1 MSKPIKVSFEW
12 NKELAL
18 TTSKL
23 YYDYDMRHS
32 NKRYMGW
39 FFVGLVQFGIVG
51 ALKHDSYGI
60 LFVSTFLVAYWYYGR
75 WYFRKRMLYRFYEKN
90 TPENVEVKFT
100 IDDEGIHTQEKLVS
114 WDEILKVLELEEGIF
129 LQKLDEA
136 YYFENSSF
144 TPRKGKTALLAM
156 AKEKGKI

>member
-1 MSKPIKVSFEW
+1 MSKPIKVSFKW
-12 NKELAL
+12 NKELAFK
-18 TTSKL
+18 TSKL

-60 LFVSTFLVAYWYYGR
+60 LFVSTFLVSYWYYGR
-75 WYFRKRMLYRFYEKN
+75 WFFRRQMLHRFYEKN
-90 TPENVEVKFT
+90 TPENLEVSFV
-100 IDDEGIHTQEKLVS
+100 IDDVALHTQEKLVY
-114 WDEILKVLELEEGIF
+114 WDEILKVIELEEGVFI
-129 LQKLDEA
+129 QKMDEA
-136 YYFENSSF
+136 YYFENSTF
-144 TPRKGKTALLAM
+144 TPRKGKMLLLAM

>member
-18 TTSKL
+18 KTSKL

-60 LFVSTFLVAYWYYGR
+60 LFISTFFVTYWYYGR
-75 WYFRKRMLYRFYEKN
+75 WYFRRRMLQKFYAKN
-90 TPENVEVKFT
+90 MPKNLKVIFT
-100 IDDEGIHTQEKLVS
+100 IDDEGLHSQEKLIH
-114 WDEILKVLELEEGIF
+114 WDGIIKVIELEEGVFI
-129 LQKLDEA
+129 QNSDNA
-136 YYFENSSF
+136 YYFENSAF
-144 TPRKGKTALLAM
+144 KPRKDKIALLSI
-156 AKEKGKI
+156 AKEKEKI

>member
-1 MSKPIKVSFEW
+1 MSKPIKVSFDW

-18 TTSKL
+18 KTSKL

-39 FFVGLVQFGIVG
+39 LFVGLVQFGIVG

-60 LFVSTFLVAYWYYGR
+60 LFVSTFLVTYWYYGR
-75 WYFRKRMLYRFYEKN
+75 WYFRRRMLHRFYEKN
-90 TPENVEVKFT
+90 TPKNLKVTFT
-100 IDDEGIHTQEKLVS
+100 IDDEGLHSEEELIG
-114 WDEILKVLELEEGIF
+114 WDVIIKVIELEEGIF
-129 LQKLDEA
+129 IQNSDNA
-136 YYFENSSF
+136 YYFENSAF
-144 TPRKGKTALLAM
+144 IPRKAKSALLTM